1 MEILARQ
8 TYNRLGKLVNSGTN
22 YSSNGLLPHE
32 MVAKLTDQSY
42 RKMNKFPTR
51 ENSYKIM
58 FGPFVAITETIA
70 ACSLVWCFRSIATVL
85 NLLMTFGEFGQTW
98 VAGLDPNE
106 KKIKQSNEISSFDKS
121 KSAESIRDAIESKES
136 GMAWFQVLAGTGGVL
151 GLVYESLTG
160 KREEKAENEVGF
172 FKKATLS
179 ATSALNV
186 FFMLGG
192 AAEKSLMSMLSW
204 NGGGKNGKGQDYR
217 SMQINGSADVRG
229 AIEWAFMTVV
239 PWISNVESLKH
250 IVDIAVTYGALREGA
265 DYFHD
270 SGKMKLSFNGNNMFD
285 VKLKDKP
292 ALKKLVEIFVNPFSL
307 FAGNRSQAADEKQYN
322 LCWPFNSVR
331 KWYLG
336 TESDKGGPGSSGF
349 RNKIIAPILRNLFA
363 CELPN
368 AFLNKDNLVCEY
380 VKEDIE
386 PASER
391 AKDKLIEINGG
402 ERHVDDYSEAKEKPP
417 ELLSSRRRVVV

>member
-8 TYNRLGKLVNSGTN
+8 TYNRLGKLVNSKTN

-42 RKMNKFPTR
+42 RKMNRFPTQ
-51 ENSYKIM
+51 ENRYKIT

-85 NLLMTFGEFGQTW
+85 NLLMTLGEFGQTW

-106 KKIKQSNEISSFDKS
+106 KKIKQNNLNPSVENSFHTKS
-121 KSAESIRDAIESKES
+121 VEDSIESKES

-151 GLVYESLTG
+151 GMAYEFLAG
-160 KREEKAENEVGF
+160 EKEETAENEVSF
-172 FKKATLS
+172 LKKVTLS

-217 SMQINGSADVRG
+217 SMQINGAADVRG

-239 PWISNVESLKH
+239 PWISNVNSLKH
-250 IVDIAVTYGALREGA
+250 VVDIAVTYGALREGA

-270 SGKMKLSFNGNNMFD
+270 SGKMKLAFNGNNMFD
-285 VKLKDKP
+285 VKLKDRP
-292 ALKKLVEIFVNPFSL
+292 VLKKLIEIFVNPFSI
-307 FAGNRSQAADEKQYN
+307 FAKGKSQASDEKQYN
-322 LCWPFNSVR
+322 LCWPFNSMR

-336 TESDKGGPGSSGF
+336 SETDKDGPGSSGF
-349 RNKIIAPILRNLFA
+349 RNKIIAPILRKFFGS
-363 CELPN
+363 ELPN

-380 VKEDIE
+380 VKEEIE
-386 PASER
+386 QRVEKVPV
-391 AKDKLIEINGG
+391 EIHSDNSA
-402 ERHVDDYSEAKEKPP
+402 DDYIKTKEKPP
-417 ELLSSRRRVVV
+417 ELLSSGRRIVV